1 MENFIEYSLPYK
13 MTMKDRLMQLVY
25 TVAPMALGVF
35 LIMTLGLLGI
45 LLCAGLCYL
54 AYRLYL
60 SFFFEWEYT
69 LLEDEIG
76 FAKIINRERRKE
88 LMKASIAKTES
99 YGPIANRPAVQ
110 CKTVSFLSN
119 QGEEPE
125 YYWLTYDEKG
135 NKVCV
140 LFQPTPAVLDVFATR
155 ARGKLR

>member
-1 MENFIEYSLPYK
+1 
-13 MTMKDRLMQLVY
+13 MKKILSVLLALALV
-25 TVAPMALGVF
+25 
-35 LIMTLGLLGI
+35 LGL
-45 LLCAGLCYL
+45 CACSGSGESQGEGQQAAPEGLQ
-54 AYRLYL
+54 
-60 SFFFEWEYT
+60 
-69 LLEDEIG
+69 IG